1 MCLAVPALLK
11 TRTGD
16 IGVIE
21 LGGVEREVSL
31 ALTPEASIGN
41 YVIVHAGFAINVLDE
56 EEAQATLALLRE
68 LGKAEE
74 GWQHESLGIRRQS
87 Q

>member
-11 TRTGD
+11 SKTGD
-16 IGVIE
+16 TGVIE

-31 ALTPEASIGN
+31 LLTPGAEVGQ

-68 LGKAEE
+68 MGQAEDA
-74 GWQHESLGIRRQS
+74 
-87 Q
+87 

>member
-31 ALTPEASIGN
+31 ALTPEAGIGN

-68 LGKAEE
+68 LGEAEE

>member
-11 TRTGD
+11 TKTGD
-16 IGVIE
+16 VGVIE

-31 ALTPEASIGN
+31 VLTPEASIGD
-41 YVIVHAGFAINVLDE
+41 YVVVHAGFAINVLDE

-68 LGKAEE
+68 LGEAEE

-87 Q
+87 K

>member
-11 TRTGD
+11 SKTGD
-16 IGVIE
+16 TGVIE

-31 ALTPEASIGN
+31 LLTPDAAVGQ
-41 YVIVHAGFAINVLDE
+41 YVIVHAGFSINVLDE

-68 LGKAEE
+68 MVQAEDA
-74 GWQHESLGIRRQS
+74 
-87 Q
+87 